1 MQLLQVWGLL
11 QVAGVRTEA
20 TNQEAAAVGA
30 LAQGGGAGTLVIAVA
45 ESAGCCWNQAEQ
57 STTPHIVML
66 CCRAPEG
73 RLFRPYDLL
82 VTARE
87 SLGLY
92 DEYFTVSANS
102 VMTIRKGVQAEFVP
116 LAEWVRQQSLFDSVS
131 AIGFYKNYI
140 TGRAFRRWHSVSTHS
155 ALSIPAAAQ

>member
-1 MQLLQVWGLL
+1 MSRSLLRHVTVTVTVPGK
-11 QVAGVRTEA
+11 
-20 TNQEAAAVGA
+20 A
-30 LAQGGGAGTLVIAVA
+30 LPRL
-45 ESAGCCWNQAEQ
+45 
-57 STTPHIVML
+57 L

-82 VTARE
+82 VVTRE

-92 DEYFTVSANS
+92 DEYFTVSANG

-131 AIGFYKNYI
+131 AIDFYKNYI
-140 TGRAFRRWHSVSTHS
+140 TGRAFRRWHNVRFSSLGMTHTWCRV
-155 ALSIPAAAQ
+155 AAALLALARVSRRAPAQGTGSWSACSTNSA

>member
-1 MQLLQVWGLL
+1 M
-11 QVAGVRTEA
+11 A
-20 TNQEAAAVGA
+20 
-30 LAQGGGAGTLVIAVA
+30 
-45 ESAGCCWNQAEQ
+45 CC
-57 STTPHIVML
+57 L

-82 VTARE
+82 VVTRQ

-92 DEYFTVSANS
+92 DEYFTVSANG

-116 LAEWVRQQSLFDSVS
+116 LAEWVRQQSLFDSIS

-140 TGRAFRRWHSVSTHS
+140 TGRAFRRWHSVSCS
-155 ALSIPAAAQ
+155 GF